1 MATTV
6 PTHHPPN
13 VDALLDRIAS
23 LVVER
28 QELRARGASA
38 AALEQN
44 RRELVDLQRELSRA
58 LIAQHAGA
66 PERDAA

>member
-13 VDALLDRIAS
+13 VAALLDRIAS

-28 QELRARGASA
+28 QELRARSASA

-58 LIAQHAGA
+58 LIAQHARA